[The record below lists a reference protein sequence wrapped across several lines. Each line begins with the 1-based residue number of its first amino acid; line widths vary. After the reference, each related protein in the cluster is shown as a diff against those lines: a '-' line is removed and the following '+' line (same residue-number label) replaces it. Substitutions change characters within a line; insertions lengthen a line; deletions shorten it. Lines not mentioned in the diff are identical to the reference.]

1 MKFVEEIFRIE
12 PDPTSAGDGACNGE
26 GVARMKKPDCDHCK
40 DNPRRKCK
48 HCACSVCG
56 GKDSPDKQILCDEC
70 DMAYHLW
77 CLLPKLDTVPDTDD
91 WLVGGEGEG
100 HLWLGG
106 YSHCVVG

>member
-1 MKFVEEIFRIE
+1 MKFIDEVFRIE
-12 PDPTSAGDGACNGE
+12 ACPESAGDGTCNGE
-26 GVARMKKPDCDHCK
+26 GVARMKKPDCDYCK

-77 CLLPKLDTVPDTDD
+77 CLVPKLDTAPDTDD
-91 WLVGGEGEG
+91 W
-100 HLWLGG
+100 
-106 YSHCVVG
+106 